1 VSCRVEREQVLIGL
15 MLVANGFGLEH
26 LRSLSGWLATRCVTV
41 DNVALFLT
49 KAHALNVDNLF
60 AFCMAFI
67 LDHYTVRAHTH
78 RTRTTATH
86 AHPPHTPETTG
97 TEGKA
102 QALAGGAPAAQGA
115 QGRFGH
121 GRRRHH
127 LMNHPRIQKYT
138 KKQEA
143 LLLLERCYMATT
155 THHPQPRKRMVLSSK
170 GVGAAATG
178 VGAAATGAGVATG
191 AMSAAGASVEGLG
204 GGTGRAL
211 PLLLPARP

>member
-1 VSCRVEREQVLIGL
+1 LIGL

-67 LDHYTVRAHTH
+67 LDHYTVRAHTPHAHH
-78 RTRTTATH
+78 RTHTT
-86 AHPPHTPETTG
+86 HTRAPASYPTTG
-97 TEGKA
+97 AKGKA

-127 LMNHPRIQKYT
+127 FMNHPRTAPNLQ
-138 KKQEA
+138 KQEF
-143 LLLLERCYMATT
+143 
-155 THHPQPRKRMVLSSK
+155 
-170 GVGAAATG
+170 
-178 VGAAATGAGVATG
+178 
-191 AMSAAGASVEGLG
+191 
-204 GGTGRAL
+204 
-211 PLLLPARP
+211 